1 MPIPTIQT
9 VEPKNIGLATNLA
22 SNQGKNFLLG
32 IFATDER
39 QYNNSYAIYYLFEGT
54 PTIKAI
60 KTLVPADG
68 DLTFPSLTNN
78 IPAANWFER
87 EIADLFGLKPTNHP
101 DLRPLVLHE
110 NFPEKFF
117 PLRKDTAPTINEQL
131 PKIKYP
137 MPGISGE
144 GVFEVPVGPIHAG
157 IIEPGHFRFSQ
168 AGETVL
174 QLQAKLFFTHRG
186 IEKAV
191 ENLTV
196 LEALPIVERICGACS
211 VANTLSYVQA
221 VESLMTEEAPRRAKL
236 MRMIL
241 LELERLYN
249 HVGDTGNICAGIG
262 LALGISQGA
271 RLKEK
276 LMRINERVTGNR
288 FLRGMITVGG
298 LNFSVTNEEL
308 DSLLMNLTSI
318 EKDYTA
324 LVHSLYGQT
333 EFLDRVQTT
342 GIVTKQQ
349 AIAMTLVGVGA
360 RASGVDKDIRRDYPF
375 ACYDEMKFDVPV
387 FSSGDV
393 DARIRVRAAEVP
405 ESIKIIQRAINLYKE
420 TVAPEI
426 CQPLPNLKTNTL
438 AVGYSESAR
447 GNNIHSLI
455 VNDEQKIERLFVRS
469 SSYANWAALTVAAPG
484 DIIPD
489 FPLINKSF
497 ELCYAC
503 IDR

>member
-1 MPIPTIQT
+1 MPIPTIQK
-9 VEPKNIGLATNLA
+9 VEQKSILLAANLA
-22 SNQGKNFLLG
+22 ANQGENFLLG
-32 IFATDER
+32 IFAADER
-39 QYNNSYAIYYLFEGT
+39 KENNSYALYYLFEGT
-54 PTIKAI
+54 PAIKVI
-60 KTLVPADG
+60 KTLVPAEG
-68 DLTFPSLTNN
+68 DLTFPSLTNS

-87 EIADLFGLKPTNHP
+87 EICDLFGLTPTNHP

-110 NFPEKFF
+110 NFPENFF
-117 PLRKDTAPTINEQL
+117 PLRKDTPAEIDEQA

-137 MPGISGE
+137 MPGITGE

-196 LEALPIVERICGACS
+196 FEALPIIERICGACS
-211 VANTLSYVQA
+211 IANTLSYVQA
-221 VESLMTEEAPRRAKL
+221 AESLTTTEVPRRAKL
-236 MRMIL
+236 LRMIL

-262 LALGISQGA
+262 LSLGISQGA

-276 LMRINERVTGNR
+276 LMRLNESVTGNR

-298 LNFSVTNEEL
+298 LNFSLSNEEL
-308 DSLLMNLTSI
+308 DNLWTALIAI
-318 EKDYTA
+318 EQDYTA

-342 GIVTKQQ
+342 GVVTKQQ
-349 AIAMTLVGVGA
+349 ARAMALVGVGA
-360 RASGVDKDIRRDYPF
+360 RASGINKDIRRDYPF
-375 ACYDEMKFDVPV
+375 ACYDEISFNVPV
-387 FSSGDV
+387 FNSGDV
-393 DARIRVRAAEVP
+393 DGRIRVRAAEVP
-405 ESIKIIQRAINLYKE
+405 ESIKIIRSAINLCKE
-420 TVAPEI
+420 TATQEI
-426 CQPLPNLKTNTL
+426 CQPISNLKTNTL

-455 VNDEQKIERLFVRS
+455 INDEQTIERLFVRS

>member
-1 MPIPTIQT
+1 M
-9 VEPKNIGLATNLA
+9 LASNLA
-22 SNQGKNFLLG
+22 SNNQANFLLG

-39 QYNNSYAIYYLFEGT
+39 KENNSYALYYLFEGT
-54 PTIKAI
+54 QTIKVI
-60 KTLVPADG
+60 KTLVPAEG
-68 DLTFPSLTNN
+68 DLKFPSLTNN

-87 EIADLFGLKPTNHP
+87 EIFDLFGLEPSNHP

-110 NFPEKFF
+110 SFPIGFF
-117 PLRKDTAPTINEQL
+117 PLRKDAPVEINEQE
-131 PKIKYP
+131 PKRIYP

-196 LEALPIVERICGACS
+196 WEALPIVERICGACS

-221 VESLMTEEAPRRAKL
+221 VESLAMTEVPRRAKL

-262 LALGISQGA
+262 LALGISQGS

-276 LMRINERVTGNR
+276 LMRINESVAGNR
-288 FLRGMITVGG
+288 FLRGMITLGG
-298 LNFSVTNEEL
+298 LNFSLSNEEL
-308 DSLLMNLTSI
+308 DTLLINLINI
-318 EKDYTA
+318 EKDYSA

-349 AIAMTLVGVGA
+349 AIDMALVGVGA
-360 RASGVDKDIRRDYPF
+360 RASGVNKDIRRDIPF
-375 ACYDEMKFDVPV
+375 ACYDEISFNVPV
-387 FSSGDV
+387 FNSGDV
-393 DARIRVRAAEVP
+393 DGRIRVRAAEVP
-405 ESIKIIQRAINLYKE
+405 ESIKIIRSAINLYKE
-420 TVAPEI
+420 TATQEV
-426 CQPLPNLKTNTL
+426 CQPISNLKTNTL

-455 VNDEQKIERLFVRS
+455 INDQQKIERLFVRS